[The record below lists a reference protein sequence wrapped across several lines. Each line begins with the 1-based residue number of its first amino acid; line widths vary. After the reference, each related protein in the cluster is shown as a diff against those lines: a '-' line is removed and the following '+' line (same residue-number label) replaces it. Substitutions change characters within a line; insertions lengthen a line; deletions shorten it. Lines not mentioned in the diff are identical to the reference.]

1 MTESIWFKSTVINNG
16 SIFYGFSFSSKCRF
30 VVIEKHFKITIA
42 GGNRIGLFIMEADKF
57 AIAAGIS
64 LGDRIIEVSLPHLI
78 IIMDSSKKDLS

>member
-1 MTESIWFKSTVINNG
+1 
-16 SIFYGFSFSSKCRF
+16 
-30 VVIEKHFKITIA
+30 
-42 GGNRIGLFIMEADKF
+42 MEADKF